1 MPVLAA
7 YGHSWIA
14 CDGASRPD
22 RCLVAA
28 AGRALGATVLN
39 RGVGGSLSTDTAA
52 LVAGDAVPRA
62 DAYLLM
68 TGLNDARLHGA
79 APAALREYA
88 AALATVLGAFA
99 AAGAGAAVVALEQPR
114 LVDYTRHE
122 PYDRGSD
129 ELLDAYNAVLRA
141 AAGAAGALVAVPADW
156 DAATMLADDTVHPN
170 DRGHEYLAQ
179 VVVGA
184 LG

>member
-14 CDGASRPD
+14 GDGASRPD
-22 RCLVAA
+22 RCLVAT

-52 LVAGDAVPRA
+52 LVAAAAVPRA

-79 APAALREYA
+79 APAALGEYA
-88 AALATVLGAFA
+88 AALATVLGAFGDA
-99 AAGAGAAVVALEQPR
+99 SPDAAVAIIEQPR

-129 ELLDAYNAVLRA
+129 ELLDAYNDVLRTA
-141 AAGAAGALVAVPADW
+141 AAAAGALVAAPSSW
-156 DAATMLADDTVHPN
+156 DPATMLAEDTVHPN
-170 DRGHEYLAQ
+170 DRGHAYLAQ
-179 VVVGA
+179 VVVGVVS
-184 LG
+184 